1 MKLRIPESTYC
12 SDLRVEHTL
21 NLTWSG
27 RQPRRHINIILYI
40 RVTPN
45 VARVS
50 PADCIAYAHYTV
62 QKALCG
68 TGDIHSERNI
78 FSPGPLRT
86 TVHSCQAVNTRR
98 GSSAPTVPLSTAAP
112 EHQPHLHRPWWLHE
126 TSYKPER
133 NGLTRVA
140 RYVCARSGD
149 YESTRWLAVY
159 PEENVPEHADVCPVS
174 LYPLRECSCY
184 RIVYT
189 RYCCHAPSASASVD
203 SLNNRCSQIFFFFSV
218 KKSVLN
224 SMRHA

>member
-1 MKLRIPESTYC
+1 MKLRISESTYC

-45 VARVS
+45 VN

-68 TGDIHSERNI
+68 TCDIHSERNI
-78 FSPGPLRT
+78 FSAGPLRT

-98 GSSAPTVPLSTAAP
+98 GSSAPTVPLSTAAQA
-112 EHQPHLHRPWWLHE
+112 HQPHLHRPWWLHE

-140 RYVCARSGD
+140 RYVCARPGD
-149 YESTRWLAVY
+149 YEPARCPAVY
-159 PEENVPEHADVCPVS
+159 RRRKRTWARWCLSS
-174 LYPLRECSCY
+174 LSLPSARMFVLQDR
-184 RIVYT
+184 VYT
-189 RYCCHAPSASASVD
+189 VLLSCIFCIRIGGFLLTIAVFKHFSSVRMGSCASK
-203 SLNNRCSQIFFFFSV
+203 SQ
-218 KKSVLN
+218 
-224 SMRHA
+224 R